1 MENEKELKK
10 DALTD
15 KEVEKVVG
23 GLKDYQEVEVKGN
36 HCYWCGDTIYG
47 TAYLYK
53 GHYYHPR
60 HLPTNFM

>member
-15 KEVEKVVG
+15 KETEKVIG
-23 GLKDYQEVEVKGN
+23 GLKDYQEVVVKGN